1 MSFDFPLILDGA
13 GRVATGERESRLGRA
28 VISSLFTWARA
39 REGDELPTPESPRMG
54 FWGDTYS
61 PVTGDRWGSRLWLLA
76 RETLTASTVAKARD
90 LAKEALEWMVVDK
103 VAERI
108 QVEATRN
115 GVDRLDMRILV
126 DEPSG
131 ARLDI
136 RFADIWGAIRG

>member
-1 MSFDFPLILDGA
+1 MSFDFPLILDGS
-13 GRVATGERESRLGRA
+13 GRVATGERESRLARA

-76 RETLTASTVAKARD
+76 RETLTASTAAKARD

-108 QVEATRN
+108 QVETARN
-115 GVDRLDMRILV
+115 GVDRLGMRILV
-126 DEPSG
+126 DEPNGS
-131 ARLDI
+131 RLDI
-136 RFADIWGAIRG
+136 RFADIWSAIRG

>member
-13 GRVATGERESRLGRA
+13 GRVASGERESRLVRA

-108 QVEATRN
+108 QVETTRN

-131 ARLDI
+131 ARLEI

>member
-13 GRVATGERESRLGRA
+13 GRVATGERESRLARA

-76 RETLTASTVAKARD
+76 RETLTAGTVAKARD

>member
-13 GRVATGERESRLGRA
+13 GREATGERESRLARA

-90 LAKEALEWMVVDK
+90 LAKESLEWMVQDK
-103 VAERI
+103 VAERV
-108 QVEATRN
+108 QVEASRSGT
-115 GVDRLDMRILV
+115 DRLDMRILV
-126 DEPSG
+126 DEPGG

-136 RFADIWGAIRG
+136 RFADIWSAIRG

>member
-13 GRVATGERESRLGRA
+13 GRVATGERESRLALA

-76 RETLTASTVAKARD
+76 RETLTDGTVAKARD
-90 LAKEALEWMVVDK
+90 LAKESLEWMVVDK
-103 VAERI
+103 VAERV

>member
-1 MSFDFPLILDGA
+1 MA
-13 GRVATGERESRLGRA
+13 N
-28 VISSLFTWARA
+28 
-39 REGDELPTPESPRMG
+39 
-54 FWGDTYS
+54 
-61 PVTGDRWGSRLWLLA
+61 
-76 RETLTASTVAKARD
+76 ARD
-90 LAKEALEWMVVDK
+90 LAKESLEWMVVDK
-103 VAERI
+103 VAERV

>member
-13 GRVATGERESRLGRA
+13 GRVATGEHESRLARA